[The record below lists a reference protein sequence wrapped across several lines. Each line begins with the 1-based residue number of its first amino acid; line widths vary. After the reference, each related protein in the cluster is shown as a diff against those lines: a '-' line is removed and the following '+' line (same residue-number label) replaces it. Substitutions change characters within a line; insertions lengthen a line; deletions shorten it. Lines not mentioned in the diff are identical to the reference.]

1 MHFEKFNI
9 ALWIHHFYRDGIYFG
24 IKGQWLDFLLVTFA
38 MGFGL
43 AGFYRVVEIKDASFS
58 KNKQI
63 LLGSLHII
71 GVGLFTFAFLW
82 TIMDVRSLR
91 QLEIL
96 PFFLTGFLILTP
108 LHIFLALH
116 ARIRREKSLH

>member
-1 MHFEKFNI
+1 MHFENFNI

-24 IKGQWLDFLLVTFA
+24 IKGQWLDFLLVAFA

-43 AGFYRVVEIKDASFS
+43 FGCYRVVEVRDAALSQ
-58 KNKQI
+58 KKRI
-63 LLGSLHII
+63 LLGALHLL

-96 PFFLTGFLILTP
+96 PFFLSGFLILTP

-116 ARIRREKSLH
+116 ARVRREKSLG